1 MPEIELWGQANSW
14 RGCGRFEFTDIPYLT
29 SLSLGAARCITMKA
43 LVSQLLT
50 YYWMVRF
57 FTSLPNLASTPSYP
71 SENFCKDSGEG
82 NAKSRFLLARILL
95 QVAHEMP
102 VTFLPFCQVLYVMSL
117 SLMFCGSAPIQCRQ
131 SPRRR
136 ATAPNILQV
145 SNPSDSRLS
154 SSLLLK
160 HASSHHELI
169 NNCSKTMNLRNLP
182 IAPHTIVLLVLSSSL
197 FILSI
202 VLLALQSR
210 VQDAFT
216 DEGLQYP
223 GSSIAEFMFVPLSPS
238 NIDVGPTVAKYALGA
253 CTLVVSLL
261 GIAWPVLH
269 WCRASGRANI
279 IHVSRTDH
287 SDTAQLVNIQVK

>member
-43 LVSQLLT
+43 LISQLLT
-50 YYWMVRF
+50 YYWIVRF

-82 NAKSRFLLARILL
+82 NAKSRFLLALILL

-102 VTFLPFCQVLYVMSL
+102 VTCLPFCQVLYVMSL
-117 SLMFCGSAPIQCRQ
+117 SLMFGGSAPIQCRQ

-136 ATAPNILQV
+136 ATAPSILQV

-160 HASSHHELI
+160 HASSHHEL
-169 NNCSKTMNLRNLP
+169 P
-182 IAPHTIVLLVLSSSL
+182 QQLLQNDEPSQPANSTSYHRP
-197 FILSI
+197 LSI
-202 VLLALQSR
+202 VHLTVYLIHCTPCSTISRTGCLYERRTSVSR
-210 VQDAFT
+210 VEHRRVHVRA
-216 DEGLQYP
+216 
-223 GSSIAEFMFVPLSPS
+223 AEP
-238 NIDVGPTVAKYALGA
+238 IEY
-253 CTLVVSLL
+253 
-261 GIAWPVLH
+261 
-269 WCRASGRANI
+269 
-279 IHVSRTDH
+279 
-287 SDTAQLVNIQVK
+287 